1 MFAQMRKRKGRKR
14 TGSDSGVASVCSL
27 LGSGRIG
34 PGSRRF
40 LIEAGAPAFISICLI
55 VLLVPGLAAK
65 EKKKATKAIAGVVVD
80 GADNPIVG
88 ATVELSDVQSS
99 KKLAKYSEEAG
110 KYQFADLDPKHDYEV
125 RASFRG
131 MSSEVRRVSSLDDRH
146 LVVVNF
152 TLAPP
157 QQPQQKP

>member
-1 MFAQMRKRKGRKR
+1 MFSPMRKRKGRRK
-14 TGSDSGVASVCSL
+14 TGSGTIVAAVCRL
-27 LGSGRIG
+27 LYSSRICS
-34 PGSRRF
+34 GSRQSLRQ
-40 LIEAGAPAFISICLI
+40 AGALACVSICLI

>member
-14 TGSDSGVASVCSL
+14 TGSDSGVASVCNL

-65 EKKKATKAIAGVVVD
+65 EKKKVTKAIVGVVVD
-80 GADNPIVG
+80 AADNPIVG
-88 ATVELSDVQSS
+88 ATVELNDVQSG
-99 KKLAKYSEEAG
+99 KKLAKYSQESG
-110 KYQFADLDPKHDYEV
+110 KYDFADLDPKHDYEV
-125 RASFRG
+125 QASFKSI
-131 MSSEVRRVSSLDDRH
+131 SSEVRKVSSLDDRPR
-146 LVVVNF
+146 VVVNF
-152 TLAPP
+152 TLTP
-157 QQPQQKP
+157 QQ